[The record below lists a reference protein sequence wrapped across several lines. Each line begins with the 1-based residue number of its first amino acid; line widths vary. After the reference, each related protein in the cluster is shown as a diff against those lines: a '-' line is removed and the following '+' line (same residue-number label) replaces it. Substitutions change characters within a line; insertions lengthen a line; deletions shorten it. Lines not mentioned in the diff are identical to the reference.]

1 MSRKR
6 LKRPCRICGQWYM
19 PNPRSRGHQKTC
31 GEADCQKE
39 LHRKQC
45 DKWNKK
51 NRTYFNARYL
61 SRKLLIVEVKKDSG
75 KSVKADSSLK
85 PQQPVRKLQDV
96 VSPKALVII
105 EYMVRLLIKRFQ
117 DVKRAQHFDNTG

>member
-1 MSRKR
+1 
-6 LKRPCRICGQWYM
+6 M